1 MKKNVLALSIAAMA
15 AGFAGSAFAVTDYVA
30 PAGKAAALIP
40 ASGTTPASPA
50 VAAGAALQ
58 LSTTGTCHSLV
69 VPYFSAQNGN
79 KTLLSLTNTDSYF
92 GKAVKIRF
100 RGAANSDDVYDF
112 QVFLSPGDVWT
123 ADIHQGADGYAAL
136 TTSDNSCTKPTS
148 VNQSFKDSR
157 FKAAG
162 WTDAVNQSNTREG
175 YIEIFNM
182 ADIVPI
188 AGKNGVYE
196 SIKHSAAGVPLCT
209 NVPANAALAIAA
221 GTAWTDI
228 DKVGNN
234 TAALNAAG
242 LIEPS
247 TGLMANWTII
257 NVPNATA
264 WSGAATAIEAVTA
277 AVPPVPG
284 TGAVVY
290 FPQVNATVGGALTG
304 AVAANFTADPLLSA
318 GLVSGQAQ
326 FDLPDMSTTYVGAAG
341 PTPASVA
348 AQASVLTAALATT
361 SINNEFWTLDAI
373 SGATDWV
380 FSMPT
385 RRYSAAV
392 DYSNLVGGVVTP
404 IIRYTDLGAAGAAGD
419 YFNATNMVLNS
430 ANIACV
436 SGITNTFWNREEG
449 TAIVAAG
456 DTSSSPGD
464 AAPAPLAMC
473 GETSVLAFNDSAS
486 TGADAAPTKVLG
498 AQTTV
503 RNYNLA
509 IGGTKVQEGWM
520 RLNTSGLANVGLPII
535 GSAFMSAFNP
545 EVSAGTAGNF
555 SMTFPHRTTRP

>member
-15 AGFAGSAFAVTDYVA
+15 AGFAGSALAVTDY
-30 PAGKAAALIP
+30 
-40 ASGTTPASPA
+40 
-50 VAAGAALQ
+50 AAGAADTLQ
-58 LSTTGTCHSLV
+58 LSTTGTGHMLV

-79 KTLLSLTNTDSYF
+79 KTLLSLTNTDAKN

-112 QVFLSPGDVWT
+112 QVFLSPGDIWT
-123 ADIHQGADGYAAL
+123 ADIHQGADGLAAL
-136 TTSDNSCTKPTS
+136 TTADNSCTKPKN
-148 VNQSFKDSR
+148 VNQSFKTTR

-162 WTDAVNQSNTREG
+162 WSDEVNQSNTREG

-182 ADIVPI
+182 ADIPP
-188 AGKNGVYE
+188 AAPLFNA
-196 SIKHSAAGVPLCT
+196 IKHKDGVAACDSATVANGTAASAAAWRYIDGDLLATPPVDRSTADLTTGPD
-209 NVPANAALAIAA
+209 VGMAAP
-221 GTAWTDI
+221 T
-228 DKVGNN
+228 
-234 TAALNAAG
+234 
-242 LIEPS
+242 

-257 NVPNATA
+257 NVPNATS
-264 WSGAATAIEAVTA
+264 WTGSATAINATLA
-277 AVPPVPG
+277 GVPS

-290 FPQVNATVGGALTG
+290 FPQVDANVGVPLSTT
-304 AVAANFTADPLLSA
+304 VAADFTADPLLRLGA
-318 GLVSGQAQ
+318 VSGQAW
-326 FDLPDMSTTYVGAAG
+326 FDLPDMSTTYVGALPVPLSNG
-341 PTPASVA
+341 PI
-348 AQASVLTAALATT
+348 AQATALTKALATK
-361 SINNEFWTLDAI
+361 SIDNEFWTLDGI

-392 DYSNLVGGVVTP
+392 DYTASP
-404 IIRYTDLGAAGAAGD
+404 IKIEYTALGTD
-419 YFNATNMVLNS
+419 YFTSTNMTLNS

-436 SGITNTFWNREEG
+436 KSITNTFWNREEG
-449 TAIVAAG
+449 TAVVSAG

-464 AAPAPLAMC
+464 AAADPISMC
-473 GETSVLAFNDSAS
+473 GETSVLAFNDPAS
-486 TGADAAPTKVLG
+486 TGATPAPTKVLG